1 MATRRPVFKYAY
13 AKTWDDREKEF
24 AIRVTE
30 LVNDYRDVSFPATMA
45 ILLGTSMALARQ
57 TGQGLV
63 QLITML
69 QRTGD

>member
-1 MATRRPVFKYAY
+1 MATRRPTFKFTFV
-13 AKTWDDREKEF
+13 KTWNNREKEF
-24 AIRVTE
+24 AIRLTDVINE
-30 LVNDYRDVSFPATMA
+30 YRDVSFPAVLA
-45 ILLGTSMALARQ
+45 ILLAAAMTLARQ